1 MLQVVNEAGAKKTQ
15 IMYKA
20 NLSYNLLKKYLADI
34 VEAYLIRFERKAGCY
49 IITLKGKMFLE
60 RYMRYNQ
67 KNEHLVQR
75 LDDLNSEKRVLE
87 DLCSSS

>member
-34 VEAYLIRFERKAGCY
+34 VEAYLICFERNTGCY
-49 IITLKGKMFLE
+49 VITKKGKMFLE
-60 RYMRYNQ
+60 RYLNYNQ
-67 KNEHLVQR
+67 QNEHLEQR
-75 LDDLNSEKRVLE
+75 LDDLNSEKRLLE
-87 DLCSSS
+87 GLCSSS